1 MDTPVVVAKKRDRI
15 GTRYARRLR
24 AAGQLPAV
32 LYGHKQEPL
41 ALSVDEREML
51 RYLEHGVRLFNVD
64 IEGEVQATCLVKD
77 LQFGYL
83 GNDVIHMD
91 LSRVDLT
98 EEVEVQVPVHF
109 IGEAVGLKEAGAIFR
124 TVNDV
129 VIIRCQVQSIP
140 TNVPVD
146 ISGLEVGV
154 HMTAGDV
161 TIPEDAVLV
170 TAPDLVLCRISM
182 VAEEV
187 EEVAE
192 EIEGME
198 GVEGA
203 EGAADGAE
211 GESAADKGDQE

>member
-1 MDTPVVVAKKRDRI
+1 METPVVIAKKRDRT

-24 AAGQLPAV
+24 AAGLLPAV
-32 LYGHKQEPL
+32 LYGHKKEPV

-98 EEVEVQVPVHF
+98 EEVEVTVAVHF
-109 IGEAVGLKEAGAIFR
+109 IGDAVGLKTAGAIFR
-124 TVNDV
+124 TVNDSV
-129 VIIRCQVQSIP
+129 VIRCQVQAIP
-140 TNVPVD
+140 SEVPVD
-146 ISGLEVGV
+146 ISSLEVGDFV
-154 HMTAGDV
+154 TAGDV
-161 TIPEDAVLV
+161 TIPAGTALV
-170 TAPDLVLCRISM
+170 TDPSRVLCRISM

-187 EEVAE
+187 EEGAE
-192 EIEGME
+192 EVEGIEGVE

-203 EGAADGAE
+203 EDAGEASESGDE
-211 GESAADKGDQE
+211 G